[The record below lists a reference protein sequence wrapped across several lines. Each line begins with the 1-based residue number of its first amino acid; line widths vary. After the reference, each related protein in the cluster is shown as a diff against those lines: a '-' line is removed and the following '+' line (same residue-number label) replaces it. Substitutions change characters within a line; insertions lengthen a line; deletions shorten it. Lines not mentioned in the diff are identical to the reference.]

1 MPYQIIVLKGQ
12 AHMSSKDTNPTF
24 TLNYEMRE
32 GNADCNLISI
42 IQSMSQL
49 HLKIRIQM
57 EEELESDQESGS
69 VF

>member
-24 TLNYEMRE
+24 TLNHEMRE

-42 IQSMSQL
+42 I
-49 HLKIRIQM
+49 
-57 EEELESDQESGS
+57 
-69 VF
+69 